1 MKELTKRDVTE
12 YLLLASLLND
22 TPDGE
27 AWKKV
32 EGFVTEDMWKY
43 GGHKTIFKAIETLRQ
58 HGCTASPLDVMSI
71 LISDVGDTRVSEK
84 TKLAAYM
91 VDISI
96 RFFTSQDP
104 YTGNFVTVD
113 ELVTDLASYT
123 TSNGY
128 TSI

>member
-12 YLLLASLLND
+12 YLLLANLLND

-27 AWKKV
+27 AWEKV

-43 GGHKTIFKAIETLRQ
+43 GGHRTIFKAIEKLRQ
-58 HGCTASPLDVMSI
+58 NGHTASPLDVMSI
-71 LISDVGDTRVSEK
+71 LTSDIGDTRVSEK

-96 RFFTSQDP
+96 RFFASQDP
-104 YTGNFVTVD
+104 YTGNFITVD
-113 ELVTDLASYT
+113 ELITDLASYT
-123 TSNGY
+123 TNNGY